1 MIKFKTPGGQWSI
14 DTPTIDKYYQIQ
26 ELIILSDQPNTQ
38 VELISILSGAP
49 IQEVR
54 AIAESE
60 FIQIW
65 NKAALGPL
73 SSLTQTK
80 FENRIT
86 VDGKE
91 YAFLNIAKLTIGE
104 LADMDTLKHNP
115 QIDRQLHKMMAI
127 LYRPVIGD
135 EIEPHSADGFAERA
149 ELFLTKMPI
158 SNVVAAIDF
167 FFHITKVSLSNTMD
181 SLVPLMMEMMQDLT
195 ETQMNELT
203 LKLQEDGVDL
213 SSFLPETTSLRPMTA
228 QDLES

>member
-1 MIKFKTPGGQWSI
+1 MIKFKTGSGQWSI
-14 DTPTIDKYYQIQ
+14 DTPTIEEYYQIQ

-49 IQEVR
+49 VSEIR
-54 AIAESE
+54 AMEESE
-60 FIQIW
+60 FTKLW

-80 FENRIT
+80 FETRIT
-86 VDGKE
+86 VDGEE
-91 YAFLNIAKLTIGE
+91 YGFINLARLTIGE
-104 LADMDTLKHNP
+104 LADMDTLKNNP

-127 LYRPVIGD
+127 LYRPITEDG
-135 EIEPHSADGFAERA
+135 IEPHSADGFSERA
-149 ELFLTKMPI
+149 ELFLRRMPI

-167 FFHITKVSLSNTMD
+167 FFHITKVSLNNTMD
-181 SLVPLMMEMMQDLT
+181 SLVPLMMEMIEELT
-195 ETQMNELT
+195 ETQMKELT

-213 SSFLPETTSLRPMTA
+213 SSFLPTTTSLKQISA